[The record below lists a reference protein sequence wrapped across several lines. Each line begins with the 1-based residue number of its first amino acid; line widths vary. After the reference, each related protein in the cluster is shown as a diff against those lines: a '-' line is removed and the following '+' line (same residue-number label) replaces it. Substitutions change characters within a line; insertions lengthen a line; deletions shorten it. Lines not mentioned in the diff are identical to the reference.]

1 MGILQSTNTLA
12 IWCEG
17 EELTHEKRPWG
28 WARLKAGGEEDNTG
42 QNGWTQWTWVKA
54 SSGEMVKDR
63 EAWCTAVH
71 EVARSRIQLTDWT
84 TNTSI
89 ETDNMNYTVYLI
101 TSFLSVVLVF
111 SNYLSNSVVSIFQI
125 FSYLIFFQSK
135 SIKDICDFFLCV
147 CVCDFYLIIQV
158 IRLGICKL
166 LL

>member
-17 EELTHEKRPWG
+17 EELTHEKIPWC
-28 WARLKAGGEEDNTG
+28 WERLKAGGEEDNTG

-54 SSGEMVKDR
+54 NSGEMVKDR
-63 EAWCTAVH
+63 EAWCAAVH
-71 EVARSRIQLTDWT
+71 EVARSRIQLIDRT

-111 SNYLSNSVVSIFQI
+111 SKYLSNSVVSIFQI
-125 FSYLIFFQSK
+125 FSYLIFS
-135 SIKDICDFFLCV
+135 SIKANKGYLWFLSYNSS
-147 CVCDFYLIIQV
+147 D
-158 IRLGICKL
+158 
-166 LL
+166 